1 MHDSVVEVQAKVYPI
16 VYPIV
21 TESPASLPPTPTL
34 DERRWCIVLHI
45 SALAGMFIPLGN
57 VIGPLVVWLIK
68 KPESALVDRHGKAA
82 LNFQISSTIY
92 YIAMGFLVIVFIG
105 LPLLVVYTLFWF
117 VMVILATVRA
127 ADDKDPG
134 YMLSIQFFK

>member
-1 MHDSVVEVQAKVYPI
+1 M
-16 VYPIV
+16 
-21 TESPASLPPTPTL
+21 
-34 DERRWCIVLHI
+34 LHI
-45 SALAGMFIPLGN
+45 SALAGMIIPLGN

-92 YIAMGFLVIVFIG
+92 FIAMGFLVIVFIG
-105 LPLLVVYTLFWF
+105 LPLLVVYSIFWF

-134 YMLSIQFFK
+134 YLLSIQFVK

>member
-1 MHDSVVEVQAKVYPI
+1 M
-16 VYPIV
+16 
-21 TESPASLPPTPTL
+21 TETPASPLPAPTF
-34 DERRWCIVLHI
+34 DERKWSILLHI
-45 SALAGMFIPLGN
+45 SALAGMIIPLGN

-92 YIAMGFLVIVFIG
+92 FVVMGLFVIVFIG
-105 LPLLVVYTLFWF
+105 LPLLVVYAIFWF
-117 VMVILATVRA
+117 VMVILATIRA

-134 YMLSIQFFK
+134 YMLAISFVK